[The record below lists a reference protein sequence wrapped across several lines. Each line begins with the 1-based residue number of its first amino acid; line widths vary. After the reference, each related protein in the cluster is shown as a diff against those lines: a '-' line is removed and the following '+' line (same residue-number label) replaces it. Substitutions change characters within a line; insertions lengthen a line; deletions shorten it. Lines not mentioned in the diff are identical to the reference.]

1 MSKKIYSSYMPL
13 FTVIILV
20 VLIANFL
27 PKNKPID
34 IGRSISAPTIVIVG
48 KSKDMGIFKRPNLM
62 NSTYL
67 FGKSHK
73 KVEKTIHE
81 DSGKIV
87 LKDIKKSM
95 LMEFSP
101 SGDKAFYRTYIYI
114 SPSDTISF
122 EVNNKKIL
130 FTGKNAVKNNLYTLL
145 TNNTRDYS
153 KEHYQND
160 IYRYKKTI
168 QSIYDE
174 KQEFATKYYR
184 KHGISGDFTKV
195 FNDFLKFEYYFNL
208 INPKN
213 VKAASTELYFSQSDV
228 LKNLIQKESVEKE
241 TIFDI
246 SDYLDNIQISDFIA
260 SRTALNHGHYFK
272 NCLNDFIRHY
282 FETSDYPLYSKEKLE
297 AEKTYIDNHLDGD
310 LKDYAIGRMIWDY
323 YNEGFAYN
331 EENRKYMLHL
341 IDNFS
346 KTVTDKASYIDKMEA
361 IKEDILRYDFGL
373 SESALY
379 AKMVNHLGDT
389 ITLQDIFD
397 RSTKRIKVVDFWA
410 SWCPPCIK
418 QIKENKPFK
427 DRLSVENNV
436 EWIYLSIDIDKEKWL
451 AKQEQLSETLHFR
464 NSYLLLKGNKSPLAN
479 ALQVQQIPR
488 YVIFGRNGNILMNS
502 APSPSNTKVFER
514 MIDDMQPQTFI
525 Q

>member
-1 MSKKIYSSYMPL
+1 MSKKIYSSYIPL
-13 FTVIILV
+13 ITVIFVIIL
-20 VLIANFL
+20 ITNYTKEESDKIGNNFSER
-27 PKNKPID
+27 N
-34 IGRSISAPTIVIVG
+34 IVIAG

-73 KVEKTIHE
+73 NVEKTIQE
-81 DSGKIV
+81 DSGEIV
-87 LKDIKKSM
+87 LKDIKKSL

-101 SGDKAFYRTYIYI
+101 SGDDAFYRTYIYV
-114 SPSDTISF
+114 SPGEKLSF
-122 EVNNKKIL
+122 EVKNKKIL
-130 FTGKNAVKNNLYTLL
+130 FTGKNAAQNNLYTLL
-145 TNNTRDYS
+145 EENTRDYS
-153 KEHYQND
+153 KQ
-160 IYRYKKTI
+160 
-168 QSIYDE
+168 
-174 KQEFATKYYR
+174 YYH
-184 KHGISGDFTKV
+184 KHSLSENFTEV

-208 INPKN
+208 INPRN
-213 VKAASTELYFSQSDV
+213 VKATSLDIYFNQFDI
-228 LKNLIQKESVEKE
+228 LKNLIQKEATEKE
-241 TIFDI
+241 VIFDI

-282 FETSDYPLYSKEKLE
+282 FETSDHPLYSKEKLE

-310 LKDYAIGRMIWDY
+310 LKDYATGRMIWDY

-331 EENRKYMLHL
+331 EENRKYMLRL

-436 EWIYLSIDIDKEKWL
+436 EWIYLSIDTDKEKWL

-514 MIDDMQPQTFI
+514 MIDDMQPQTSI